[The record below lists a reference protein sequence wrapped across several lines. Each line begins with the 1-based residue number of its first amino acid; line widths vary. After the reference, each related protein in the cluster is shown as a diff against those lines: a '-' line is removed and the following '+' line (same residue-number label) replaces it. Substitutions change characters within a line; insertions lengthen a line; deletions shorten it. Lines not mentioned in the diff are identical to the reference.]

1 MTRYRKKSEIKRIYA
16 KIGIFIAILAAGF
29 AIISCILGMADR
41 QSLKNTVQK
50 NENNKILYQGTAYVP
65 RGNLETYL
73 FAGIDDPGKVEQIS
87 EYDGSGQ
94 CDVLI
99 LLVRDRSTDQ
109 CQLVTIDRNTIT
121 PVQSLEDD
129 GNYISTDDM
138 QISLAHAMSLDHIT
152 RAENTVQAVSTL
164 LNGARIDYYAM
175 VNMGAIQTVNDLV
188 GGVTVTIQDDFTGVD
203 DSLKKGETV
212 TLTGS
217 QAEHFIRGRMTM
229 KDDDTNQNR
238 MARQTQYE
246 DGFKTA
252 FRQKCK
258 EDNTFPLQMYHVLED
273 YMTTNINAKK
283 FSRLS
288 LLLTDG
294 REVGRLS
301 IDGKYGVDD
310 SDWQTFVPDENSLE
324 QVILTL
330 FYEKQK

>member
-1 MTRYRKKSEIKRIYA
+1 
-16 KIGIFIAILAAGF
+16 
-29 AIISCILGMADR
+29 
-41 QSLKNTVQK
+41 
-50 NENNKILYQGTAYVP
+50 
-65 RGNLETYL
+65 
-73 FAGIDDPGKVEQIS
+73 
-87 EYDGSGQ
+87 
-94 CDVLI
+94 
-99 LLVRDRSTDQ
+99 
-109 CQLVTIDRNTIT
+109 
-121 PVQSLEDD
+121 
-129 GNYISTDDM
+129 
-138 QISLAHAMSLDHIT
+138 
-152 RAENTVQAVSTL
+152 
-164 LNGARIDYYAM
+164 M

-288 LLLTDG
+288 LVLTDG
-294 REVGRLS
+294 REVGRLF